1 MGGPWVLAIPT
12 FEGIT
17 VRVLWGLTPVVKLLC
32 MSLSHPSADKPEWRL
47 AGLEVPSASSPSA
60 VSRSIRKAT

>member
-32 MSLSHPSADKPEWRL
+32 MSLSHPSADKPEWSL